1 MIHKLIRNTKLTSE
15 YESGVSLR
23 SVEHNPASSN
33 DSHHFSAQ
41 VHLDGE
47 RIMKVG
53 NDGRGGNH
61 YYTPRKICT
70 PVITKDL
77 VRRSYLFCK
86 RARKEVYHQINK
98 DSCDNFAFVDVLV
111 SNLLN
116 EHLTRESMRKALRN
130 RIHIIDLDRDKPLLY
145 ETNKRPTPI
154 HLANSKK
161 ALDGIGKHFNYILL
175 NELDETSQLK
185 LWLTIN

>member
-86 RARKEVYHQINK
+86 HARKEVYHQINK

-116 EHLTRESMRKALRN
+116 EHLTREAMRKALRN

>member
-111 SNLLN
+111 CNLLN
-116 EHLTRESMRKALRN
+116 EHLTREAMRKALRN

-161 ALDGIGKHFNYILL
+161 VLNDKHLIL
-175 NELDETSQLK
+175 NELDETSQLR